1 MGLRELKKRQTRELI
16 ADTAWRLFADRGFE
30 RVTVAEV
37 ARQAQVAEATVF
49 NYFPT
54 KEDLFY
60 YRLETFEAGLVE
72 AVAAREAGEPALAAV
87 RRYLLA
93 SGGLLTQA
101 AAGDADARQRLRT
114 VNRVI
119 AASPALQAREQ
130 QAIAR
135 STNRLA
141 ELLAAETGAAPDDVM
156 ARTAANALLGVQ
168 RALVDHVRRRVLD
181 DGEPARLAD
190 DVRDLARRA
199 FALLEHGLGGYAAKP
214 PAWEERR

>member
-16 ADTAWRLFADRGFE
+16 ADTAWRLFAERGFD

-37 ARQAQVAEATVF
+37 AREAQVAEATVF

-87 RRYLLA
+87 RRYLLE

-141 ELLAAETGAAPDDVM
+141 ELLAAETGAAPDDVT

-199 FALLEHGLGGYAAKP
+199 FALLEHGLGGYASKP
-214 PAWEERR
+214 PA